1 MPESKVSIL
10 VPKILLVAVSMV
22 SISAALVMSKTPTKA
37 TNMVAN
43 EPEGL
48 VVNKLFHIILKK
60 RLKWRR
66 KFEDRI

>member
-10 VPKILLVAVSMV
+10 VSKILLVAVSMV

-48 VVNKLFHIILKK
+48 VVNKLFSYHSQKK
-60 RLKWRR
+60 VKM
-66 KFEDRI
+66 ET